1 MASAPMANAPF
12 ANAPMAGASIAN
24 APKAS
29 ATAYIGLGANLA
41 GKPAGLHATLVSAW
55 RSLQALPATELLAT
69 SSLWRSAPVDAQ
81 GPDYLNAVVAVQTEM
96 APLTLLHAL
105 QAIED
110 AHGRE
115 RPYRNAPRTLDLD
128 LLRHG
133 DTVLQTPELSL
144 PHPRLQQRAF
154 VLRPLLE
161 VAPGLAELAACLPA
175 LADQVLERMPAGEGW
190 PPG

>member
-12 ANAPMAGASIAN
+12 ANAPMASASIAN
-24 APKAS
+24 ASKAT
-29 ATAYIGLGANLA
+29 AMAYIGLGANLA

-69 SSLWRSAPVDAQ
+69 SSLWRSAPVDAL

-133 DTVLQTPELSL
+133 DIVLQTPELSL

-175 LADQVLERMPAGEGW
+175 LADQMLERMPAGEGW